1 MTLPNEH
8 KPDAKSGKR
17 PKGDYVVGKC
27 KPPIHTQWPPGQSG
41 NPSGRPKGR
50 RNLKTELKELLRKTD
65 YDPRRRNRTQAF
77 PARSKHFCPWG

>member
-27 KPPIHTQWPPGQSG
+27 KPPIHTLFRWGAVPDFQTKISSCW
-41 NPSGRPKGR
+41 
-50 RNLKTELKELLRKTD
+50 LR
-65 YDPRRRNRTQAF
+65 
-77 PARSKHFCPWG
+77 

>member
-17 PKGDYVVGKC
+17 PQGDYVVGKC

-41 NPSGRPKGR
+41 NPSGRPK
-50 RNLKTELKELLRKTD
+50 
-65 YDPRRRNRTQAF
+65 
-77 PARSKHFCPWG
+77 